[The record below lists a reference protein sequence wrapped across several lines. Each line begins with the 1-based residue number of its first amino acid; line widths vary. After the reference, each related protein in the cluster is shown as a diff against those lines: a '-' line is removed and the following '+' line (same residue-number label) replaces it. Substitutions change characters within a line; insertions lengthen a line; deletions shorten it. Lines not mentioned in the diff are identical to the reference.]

1 MPRSSS
7 LGQGRGRGRVQGSG
21 GGAPS
26 RPPRGNVPP
35 RHSRHQVTCE
45 EGTSGMGRLR
55 SESERVMKL
64 SLTNCIIF
72 DLLDNDY

>member
-1 MPRSSS
+1 MRTFSSLRPRSSS

-45 EGTSGMGRLR
+45 EGTSGMGRLQ
-55 SESERVMKL
+55 SESESRAKL
-64 SLTNCIIF
+64 SKLEN
-72 DLLDNDY
+72 